1 MSAEDIEEKDE
12 YANNLIKHLFSKEGP
27 CGEGP
32 MFMIDPKGKLADCT
46 DLLKKNGF
54 KIIKLEEN
62 FYKLTKTD
70 ERGKVDGT
78 VGKDETDVG

>member
-1 MSAEDIEEKDE
+1 MLLERRYRMSEEKDE

-32 MFMIDPKGKLADCT
+32 IFITDPKTDCT
-46 DLLKKNGF
+46 DLLKRNG
-54 KIIKLEEN
+54 
-62 FYKLTKTD
+62 FYKLTRLD

-78 VGKDETDVG
+78 IRKDETDAG

>member
-1 MSAEDIEEKDE
+1 MSEEKDE

-32 MFMIDPKGKLADCT
+32 IFITDPKTDCT
-46 DLLKKNGF
+46 DLLKRNGF

-62 FYKLTKTD
+62 FYKLTRLD

-78 VGKDETDVG
+78 IRKDETDAG

>member
-32 MFMIDPKGKLADCT
+32 MFMIDPKEKLADRI

-78 VGKDETDVG
+78 VGKDETDAG